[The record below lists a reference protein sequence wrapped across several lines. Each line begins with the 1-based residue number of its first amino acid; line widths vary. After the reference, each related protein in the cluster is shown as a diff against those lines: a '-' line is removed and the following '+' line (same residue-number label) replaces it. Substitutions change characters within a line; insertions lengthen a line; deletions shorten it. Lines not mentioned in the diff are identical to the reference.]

1 MDAPLPEQHSLVM
14 YQSSARQREHTVSW
28 MAEAL
33 TRGDKVLHRAVDV
46 DAPLDELGAAG
57 AAARES
63 GQLEILDARMCHEQT
78 DGRHWALRELHE
90 ELLDRAHADGYAG
103 VLLTADEHALRVL
116 APEPAERLAF
126 EHDLERLTTRFG
138 VRALCCYDLRV
149 EQTDLLQAV
158 AGVHFRSVAD
168 VQWSARLSDGRL
180 LVRGAIDADNAGR
193 FGAALRV
200 AATHDVRTVDLAE
213 VTVVSAAGIR
223 AFDDAVDLLR
233 RRARR
238 LRLVNLSPAVNRAL
252 TLLRGAGDDQ
262 VELVPEHTE
271 PAGDTRLAAAV
282 REFAALTGVLLAGPA
297 VATVLDRITRA
308 AVDLVPAADLAS
320 ITLRGS
326 DGAFHTPTATDD
338 VAIELDQ
345 LQYAL
350 DEGPCVDAARVA
362 GHAVAVSEDL
372 AAETAWPQFG
382 RAAAG
387 HGVRSV
393 LSTALRPD
401 PWPERTTG
409 ALNLYSRAAGTMT
422 DADRD
427 VALILAGHA
436 WLALANIETD
446 SGTTAEPATLP
457 ELQNARLRESVDSR
471 EMVGLV
477 TGTLMHRRGISA
489 DEAFDLLHELSQRLN
504 ARLTDL
510 DDLDDRCDQVD
521 S

>member
-1 MDAPLPEQHSLVM
+1 MMNAPLPEQHSLVM
-14 YQSSARQREHTVSW
+14 YQSSARQRSRTMTW
-28 MAEAL
+28 MADAL
-33 TRGDKVLHRAVDV
+33 TRGDKVLYRAVDV
-46 DAPLDELGAAG
+46 AAPLDELGTAG
-57 AAARES
+57 EAARES

-90 ELLDRAHADGYAG
+90 ELLDQAHAEGYAG

-126 EHDLERLTTRFG
+126 EHDLDRLTSRFG

-149 EQTDLLQAV
+149 EQPDLLQAV
-158 AGVHFRSVAD
+158 AGVHFRGVDD

-200 AATHDVRTVDLAE
+200 AATHDVRTVDLAD
-213 VTVVSAAGIR
+213 VTVVSAAGVR

-252 TLLRGAGDDQ
+252 TLLRGADDDQ
-262 VELVPEHTE
+262 VDLIPEHAEE
-271 PAGDTRLAAAV
+271 PAGDTRLAAAA
-282 REFAALTGVLLAGPA
+282 REFATLTGVLLAGPT

-308 AVDLVPAADLAS
+308 AVSLVPGADLAS
-320 ITLRGS
+320 ITLRGP
-326 DGAFHTPTATDD
+326 DGAFHTPTTTEDE
-338 VAIELDQ
+338 AIELDQ

-372 AAETAWPQFG
+372 AVDTTWPRFG

-393 LSTALRPD
+393 LSTALQPD
-401 PWPERTTG
+401 PWPRRTTG
-409 ALNLYSRAAGTMT
+409 ALNIYSRTVGAMT

-436 WLALANIETD
+436 WLALANTD
-446 SGTTAEPATLP
+446 PATAPAEATALP
-457 ELQNARLRESVDSR
+457 ELENARLRDPVDGR

-489 DEAFDLLHELSQRLN
+489 DEAFDLLHDLSQRLN
-504 ARLTDL
+504 ARLAES
-510 DDLDDRCDQVD
+510 RDQV
-521 S
+521 